1 MTNHIAYFLFLIC
14 YFIFPVACT
23 AEESEAMT
31 DLRRAIALTDATME
45 KSFTGNDLRMYDT
58 YDVSTQKG
66 SGTADVWPY
75 TAALEAHCSV
85 LEALELLSSGGFP
98 AGTVLSSGGS
108 PAGTVLSSGGSP
120 AGTMSA
126 SGGSPAGTA
135 LVSGGFP
142 AGTALVSGGFPA
154 GTSPDDIETLY
165 AETHDRYV
173 KRLKSLFN
181 NLAFYAGTYTLTS
194 YASARRWT
202 IYGVH
207 RAGEKGRATVTGI
220 ENVYDDQMWLCR
232 EMVRAYRLTGD
243 KAYLTEATM
252 LADYCIDG
260 WDCCL
265 DADGN
270 EYGGISWGPGYNSKH
285 SCSNGPLIQPL
296 VWLADIYRSDDEAED
311 LKYYYILPDGT
322 RTSRMRRHSEVYLE
336 MARKIYLWQKEKLL
350 NRGTGVYWDMLGA
363 PGEIQYVTVNRRQY
377 RTHVD
382 TGGPSGTAYTYN
394 TGTMLGGAAELYR
407 VTGEAQFLDDLN
419 ELCRSSV
426 NQFAKRRRLNGTVY
440 REWPTDDVATSGFN
454 TWFDDVL
461 MRAFVDA
468 HPYNTTM
475 TAQVTFAATALA
487 SFQQNLDYAWE
498 NHLRD
503 QFLPIHLLDGW
514 GDATVTKGFH
524 QLAFASEL
532 AMLAV
537 WQQRC
542 QTVDGI
548 PRLRTDATRPNAT
561 KCCDLLGRY
570 LKSHIGCAGLYVAQ
584 GRKILVR

>member
-1 MTNHIAYFLFLIC
+1 MTNHTYYYFLFLIC
-14 YFIFPVACT
+14 YILFPVSCT
-23 AEESEAMT
+23 ADESVAVT

-45 KSFTGNDLRMYDT
+45 KSFTGKDLRMYDT
-58 YDVSTQKG
+58 YDTSTQKG
-66 SGTADVWPY
+66 NGTADVWPY

-85 LEALELLSSGGFP
+85 LEALD
-98 AGTVLSSGGS
+98 VL
-108 PAGTVLSSGGSP
+108 
-120 AGTMSA
+120 A

-135 LVSGGFP
+135 
-142 AGTALVSGGFPA
+142 
-154 GTSPDDIETLY
+154 PDDIQTLY
-165 AETHDRYV
+165 AATHDRYV
-173 KRLKSLFN
+173 TRLKSLFS
-181 NLAFYAGTYTLTS
+181 NLAYYAGTYTLSS
-194 YASARRWT
+194 YASNRRWT

-207 RAGEKGRATVTGI
+207 RSNEKGQAAVTGI

-265 DADGN
+265 DANGN

-296 VWLADIYRSDDEAED
+296 VWLADIYRTDDEAED
-311 LKYYYILPDGT
+311 LKYYYILPDST
-322 RTSRMRRHSEVYLE
+322 RTNTMRRHSEVYLE
-336 MARKIYLWQKEKLL
+336 MARKVYLWQKEKLL
-350 NRGTGVYWDMLGA
+350 NHSTGVYWDMLGA
-363 PGEIQYVTVNRRQY
+363 PGEIQYVKVNRRTY

-382 TGGPSGTAYTYN
+382 TGGPTGTAYTYN
-394 TGTMLGGAAELYR
+394 TGTMLAGAAELYR
-407 VTGEAQFLDDLN
+407 VTGETLFLNDLN
-419 ELCRSSV
+419 ALCRSSYT
-426 NQFAKRRRLNGTVY
+426 QFARRRRISGTVY
-440 REWPTDDVATSGFN
+440 FEWPTDDVATSGFN

-461 MRAFVDA
+461 MRAYVDA
-468 HPYNTTM
+468 YPYNTTM
-475 TAQVTFAATALA
+475 LAQVTHATTALS

-503 QFLPIHLLDGW
+503 QQLPIHLIDGW

-537 WQQRC
+537 WQHHKTLSGVRQ
-542 QTVDGI
+542 
-548 PRLRTDATRPNAT
+548 LKTDASRLDAIGGY
-561 KCCDLLGRY
+561 DLLGRY
-570 LKSHIGCAGLYVAQ
+570 HRTLMGTTGLYVAQ
-584 GRKILVR
+584 GRKVLVR

>member
-1 MTNHIAYFLFLIC
+1 MNMTNHISYFLFIISYIL
-14 YFIFPVACT
+14 FPVACT
-23 AEESEAMT
+23 AEESVAVT

-45 KSFTGNDLRMYDT
+45 KSFTGTGLRMYDT

-85 LEALELLSSGGFP
+85 LEALEMLKNEVP
-98 AGTVLSSGGS
+98 
-108 PAGTVLSSGGSP
+108 
-120 AGTMSA
+120 
-126 SGGSPAGTA
+126 
-135 LVSGGFP
+135 
-142 AGTALVSGGFPA
+142 
-154 GTSPDDIETLY
+154 ELY

-173 KRLKSLFN
+173 TRLKSLFT
-181 NLAFYAGTYTLTS
+181 NLAYYAGTYTLSS
-194 YASARRWT
+194 YASNRRWT

-207 RAGEKGRATVTGI
+207 RSGEKGKATVTGI

-243 KAYLTEATM
+243 KAYLDEATM

-265 DADGN
+265 DPDGN

-296 VWLADIYRSDDEAED
+296 VWLADIYRTDDEAED
-311 LKYYYILPDGT
+311 LKYYYILPDST

-336 MARKIYLWQKEKLL
+336 MARKVYLWQKEKLL
-350 NRGTGVYWDMLGA
+350 NRSTGVYWDMLGA
-363 PGEIQYVTVNRRQY
+363 PGEIQYVTINRRTY

-382 TGGPSGTAYTYN
+382 NGGPSGTAYTYN
-394 TGTMLGGAAELYR
+394 TGTMLSGAAELYR
-407 VTGEAQFLDDLN
+407 VTGETLFLDDLN
-419 ELCRSSV
+419 DLCRSSYT
-426 NQFAKRRRLNGTVY
+426 QFARRRRFNGKVFY
-440 REWPTDDVATSGFN
+440 EWPTDDVATSGFN

-461 MRAFVDA
+461 MRAYVDA

-475 TAQVTFAATALA
+475 TAQVTYTAASLA

-498 NHLRD
+498 NHLCD
-503 QFLPIHLLDGW
+503 QLLPIHLIDGW

-537 WQQRC
+537 WQRRSQIE
-542 QTVDGI
+542 VGI
-548 PRLRTDATRPNAT
+548 RHLRTDAVCPDAQG
-561 KCCDLLGRY
+561 CYDLLGRY
-570 LKSHIGCAGLYVAQ
+570 HRTFMGATGLYVAQ